1 MLNKKYK
8 TQLKHQGFTLIELV
22 IVIVI
27 LGILA
32 ATAAPKFINIKTES
46 NEAVLKAMGGAIL
59 SAANQVYAKSVIQG
73 VNHLPLTNI
82 DLDGDSINDVEI
94 KFGYPSAHRQ
104 NSIPKIMGS
113 NFTSQWTWSTVY
125 KHKQFLLTTSTLGG
139 GSGEY
144 VNNTRIK
151 NSGCYITYDFADI
164 IDTLPVVSYVTT
176 KC

>member
-1 MLNKKYK
+1 MLQKKYK
-8 TQLKHQGFTLIELV
+8 TQIKQLGFTLIELV

-32 ATAAPKFINIKTES
+32 ATAAPKFINLRYES

-73 VNHLPLTNI
+73 VNNLPITNI

-104 NSIPKIMGS
+104 DSIPKIMGS
-113 NFTSQWTWSTVY
+113 NFASQWTWSTKY
-125 KHKQFLLTTSTLGG
+125 PHRQFLLTTTTLGG

-144 VNNTRIK
+144 VNQTRVL
-151 NSGCYITYDFADI
+151 NSGCYITYEPA
-164 IDTLPVVSYVTT
+164 TSNVLPLVSYVTT